1 LNKERSFSASLAYI
15 HSRKPEWFAMISPSK
30 PTVEE
35 QRELP
40 SNLDYFKLET
50 TNEEVVQVFAD
61 LTVRTWQ
68 CTEDKYKAQAI
79 SLSPSDGASFS
90 LSPESK
96 AYIAPPYDA
105 ELLEGWDN
113 HTPLILKWYRD
124 VSQKVLEKEPT
135 IQMAG
140 MLYGFYAFPPPSP
153 KDILP
158 DPANFSVV
166 YVDRAQSYSH
176 LFEQTSKLIDL
187 MANGWTGITKR
198 GWAWG
203 YPTRFLGLAPTAGT
217 ESKFTKPAATSN
229 ILTPSGVDILGRL
242 VKNHAKMDLDGI
254 VYKGESAFANTGLQT
269 YLTGRLL
276 WDPTLDAEVER
287 VDWTR
292 RMFGEDT
299 AVFIRIIDDRVTEWF
314 RSCLIAN
321 GSAWPAELSALQCLY
336 VPNFPELEDL
346 VLQAQAQSRTAIQQ
360 ERFQMFLANVTIMRW
375 RFDKAGLT
383 KNIAPTKL
391 DTSDDNIDAIFAVDD
406 PNISRYMGY
415 PAGGGYRDTHV
426 YHAEF
431 VEDGV
436 IDVRESAGYWANSV
450 LIIPRQDGEI
460 TIDVDRAEQNGL
472 FTVGY
477 GLFEIANPEP
487 SGLHKLVPPT
497 LLRKGRSIKF
507 DGKKGSYYVLS
518 LGYSQDNP
526 FKITINNARAFKYA
540 AYDGRFAT
548 RTLRVNGPSEAPLI
562 IYHDPAQTEDFTMTD
577 DADNMRVSLS
587 YEP

>member
-1 LNKERSFSASLAYI
+1 
-15 HSRKPEWFAMISPSK
+15 
-30 PTVEE
+30 
-35 QRELP
+35 
-40 SNLDYFKLET
+40 
-50 TNEEVVQVFAD
+50 
-61 LTVRTWQ
+61 
-68 CTEDKYKAQAI
+68 
-79 SLSPSDGASFS
+79 
-90 LSPESK
+90 
-96 AYIAPPYDA
+96 
-105 ELLEGWDN
+105 
-113 HTPLILKWYRD
+113 
-124 VSQKVLEKEPT
+124 
-135 IQMAG
+135 
-140 MLYGFYAFPPPSP
+140 
-153 KDILP
+153 
-158 DPANFSVV
+158 
-166 YVDRAQSYSH
+166 
-176 LFEQTSKLIDL
+176 
-187 MANGWTGITKR
+187 
-198 GWAWG
+198 
-203 YPTRFLGLAPTAGT
+203 
-217 ESKFTKPAATSN
+217 
-229 ILTPSGVDILGRL
+229 
-242 VKNHAKMDLDGI
+242 
-254 VYKGESAFANTGLQT
+254 
-269 YLTGRLL
+269 
-276 WDPTLDAEVER
+276 
-287 VDWTR
+287 
-292 RMFGEDT
+292 
-299 AVFIRIIDDRVTEWF
+299 
-314 RSCLIAN
+314 
-321 GSAWPAELSALQCLY
+321 
-336 VPNFPELEDL
+336 
-346 VLQAQAQSRTAIQQ
+346 
-360 ERFQMFLANVTIMRW
+360 
-375 RFDKAGLT
+375 
-383 KNIAPTKL
+383 
-391 DTSDDNIDAIFAVDD
+391 IFAVDD